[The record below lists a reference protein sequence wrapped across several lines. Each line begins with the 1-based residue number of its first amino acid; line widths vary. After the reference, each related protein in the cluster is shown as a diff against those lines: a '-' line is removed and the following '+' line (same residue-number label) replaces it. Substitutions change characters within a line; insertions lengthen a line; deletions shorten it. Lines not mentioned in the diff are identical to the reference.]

1 MCVYKYDLYHD
12 CAHTSGVCVLSLKL
26 SQLQRV
32 RYFCAVRYAKVCADF
47 FFLISLRWR
56 MAEGRQAARCRDM
69 RTHIDAEREI
79 GERER
84 VRFHVA
90 LQTSKH
96 IYLHELQREPPARV
110 LKWTS
115 TVQHSYVVGD
125 I

>member
-1 MCVYKYDLYHD
+1 MPKCV
-12 CAHTSGVCVLSLKL
+12 
-26 SQLQRV
+26 RI
-32 RYFCAVRYAKVCADF
+32 F

-96 IYLHELQREPPARV
+96 IYLHELQRNGPAQSSIVMLLVIFRCM
-110 LKWTS
+110 LRIEFGLGAFWTFLS
-115 TVQHSYVVGD
+115 IH
-125 I
+125 